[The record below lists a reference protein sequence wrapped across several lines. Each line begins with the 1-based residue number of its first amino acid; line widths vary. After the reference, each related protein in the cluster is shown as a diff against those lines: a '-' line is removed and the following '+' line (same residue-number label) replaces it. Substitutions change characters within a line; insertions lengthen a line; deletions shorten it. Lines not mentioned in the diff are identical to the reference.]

1 MIEVKITK
9 DYGTFKLDVDFKSD
23 NEILGLLG
31 ASGSGKSLTLKCI
44 AGIEKPDS
52 GRIVLND
59 RVLFD
64 SAKKINLRPQD
75 RRVGY
80 LFQDY
85 ALFPNMTLKENVLV
99 GIRDKLTK
107 AERNEIANNI
117 LKDLELADHGDHY
130 PYEVSGGQRQRAALA
145 RILVNQPEILLL
157 DEPFSA
163 LDEFLRWR
171 IEISL
176 KDIIRKHQ
184 LPAILVSHS
193 RDEVY
198 RMCDSISV
206 IKNGKSEE
214 KMKTTDLFD
223 QPKTLAA
230 ALISGCKNY
239 SRIEKINE
247 NTAQALDWGINLKLR
262 NLADQDI
269 IGIRSHHVKVE
280 LQPGE
285 NSFKIQDYIE
295 IDDVFETVLIV
306 ASPKN
311 QGKFG
316 KIRLSLAKDQW
327 ADLKKNKDLY
337 LSLDRDKIILLD
349 S

>member
-9 DYGTFKLDVDFKSD
+9 DYGAFKLDVDFKSD

-52 GRIVLND
+52 GRIVLNG

-64 SAKKINLRPQD
+64 SEKKINLKTQD
-75 RRVGY
+75 RKVGY

-99 GIRDKLTK
+99 GIRDKLSRAEKNLK
-107 AERNEIANNI
+107 AENI
-117 LKDLELADHGDHY
+117 LKDLELGDHGDHY

-145 RILVNQPEILLL
+145 RILVNKPEILLL

-214 KMKTTDLFD
+214 KMTTTDLFD
-223 QPKTLAA
+223 QPKTFAA

-239 SRIEKINE
+239 SKIEKLGKNQ
-247 NTAQALDWGINLKLR
+247 AHALDWGIDLRLKDLE
-262 NLADQDI
+262 DQDI
-269 IGIRSHHVKVE
+269 IGIRSHHVKVGTE
-280 LQPGE
+280 PEE
-285 NSFKIQDYIE
+285 NSFKIEDYLE

-306 ASPKN
+306 SSPKN

-316 KIRLSLAKDQW
+316 KIRVSMAKDQW
-327 ADLKKNKDLY
+327 AKLKENKDLY
-337 LSLDRDKIILLD
+337 ISLDTDKIILLN